1 MSSHAGFYYEKITA
15 GFLALM
21 STVFLLGFGPGGYT
35 DITAT
40 KYLLFVVIS
49 CLYLLSLVLAAVISR
64 VKGERSL
71 VHPLS
76 LWRNAGPIRRFLLC
90 FLLFCLVSAVLSPY
104 GVHTIIGYHRYEGI
118 FTIALYV
125 LTFIFVSLYG
135 RPGKWLLFLFAAS
148 MTVFSLICF
157 CQFLGCNPFGLYPQ
171 GLTYYDAYHAYRYQ
185 YLGTIGNVDL
195 VAALLAIA
203 APIFFLSFLRLP
215 GKSRYLLLIPLG
227 CVIAVTI
234 LSRVAAAY
242 VAVFGGLLFL
252 IPLAA
257 VKTRRH
263 KYIAWIL
270 ILLLIFGGVC
280 LIFCMDYG
288 EGTFHELHELL
299 HGRWDED
306 FGTGRLFI
314 WRNVLA
320 LVPER
325 PFFGGG
331 PDTLGQRMIVD
342 FQRYD
347 AESGV
352 LYRAAIDTA
361 HNEYLNILVN
371 EGVLALAAYLAA
383 FLVFLVTF
391 GKENRHNDVLA
402 ICGSAVFCYGI
413 QAFFGMRMCLTAPF
427 FWLCWALAVGA
438 LKNKKA
444 CTEKQCRRN

>member
-1 MSSHAGFYYEKITA
+1 M
-15 GFLALM
+15 M

-35 DITAT
+35 DITVT
-40 KYLLFVVIS
+40 KYLIFVMIS
-49 CLYLLSLVLAAVISR
+49 CLYLLSLVFIAVISR
-64 VKGERSL
+64 VKGERI
-71 VHPLS
+71 VVNPRS
-76 LWRNAGPIRRFLLC
+76 LWRDAGLTRRFLLC
-90 FLLFCLVSAVLSPY
+90 FLLFCLVSAILSPY
-104 GVHTIIGYHRYEGI
+104 GAHTIIGYHRYEGI

-125 LTFIFVSLYG
+125 LIFIFVSLYG
-135 RPGKWLLFLFAAS
+135 RPGKWLLLLFAAS

-157 CQFLGCNPFGLYPQ
+157 CQFLGYNPFGLYPE
-171 GLTYYDAYHAYRYQ
+171 GLTYYDAYRAYRYQ

-227 CVIAVTI
+227 CVIAVTA

-242 VAVFGGLLFL
+242 VAVFGGLLLL

-257 VKTRRH
+257 VKTKRQKRL
-263 KYIAWIL
+263 AWIL
-270 ILLLIFGGVC
+270 ILLLLFCGIC
-280 LIFCMDYG
+280 LIFFVDYG
-288 EGTFHELHELL
+288 EGTLHEFHELL
-299 HGRWDED
+299 HGSWNED
-306 FGTGRLFI
+306 FGTGRIFI

-325 PFFGGG
+325 PLFGGG
-331 PDTLGQRMIVD
+331 PDTLGQRMTVE

-352 LYRAAIDTA
+352 FYRAAIDTA

-371 EGVLALAAYLAA
+371 EGALALAAYLAA
-383 FLVFLVTF
+383 FLVFLASF
-391 GKENRHNDVLA
+391 IKENRHNDVLA
-402 ICGSAVFCYGI
+402 ICGAAVFCYGI

-438 LKNKKA
+438 LRNKKA
-444 CTEKQCRRN
+444 CTEKQCRRK